1 MIVWTPIALVY
12 LGCLVFGFTLALVT
26 AILGELIGHGDV
38 GGAGHDVDMGH
49 EVDLG
54 HDVDIGHDVDLGH
67 EVDLGHAG
75 DIGDHGDIV
84 TAHTH
89 AGDAT
94 GASVFN
100 TLTMMTFIASFG
112 LSGLFA
118 IWVLRMEPVLS
129 LAFATPMGVLLAAV
143 QFLLYVNLFIK
154 AQASSEA
161 TMSDILGCEAEVI
174 TTIPNGHVGE
184 IAYNIKGT
192 RYNAPATSSDGE
204 EIVKGTRVCIVNIK
218 ANTFVVRP
226 V

>member
-1 MIVWTPIALVY
+1 MWVKGKVVRQVTEWTPIELVY
-12 LGCLVFGFTLALVT
+12 LGCLVFGFVLALITTV
-26 AILGELIGHGDV
+26 LGEFMGHADV

-49 EVDLG
+49 
-54 HDVDIGHDVDLGH
+54 DVDLGH
-67 EVDLGHAG
+67 VG
-75 DIGDHGDIV
+75 DMSVHGDMV

-89 AGDAT
+89 TGDAT

-100 TLTMMTFIASFG
+100 TLTIMTFIASFG

-118 IWVLRMEPVLS
+118 IWALKMQQVLS
-129 LAFATPMGVLLAAV
+129 LAFATPMGVLLAAA

-161 TMSDILGCEAEVI
+161 TMADILGCEAEVI
-174 TTIPNGHVGE
+174 TTIPGGHVGE

-192 RYNAPATSSDGE
+192 RYNAPATSTDGE
-204 EIVKGTRVCIVNIK
+204 EIIRGTRVYVVNIK